1 MYYVED
7 YRKAMRQGQR
17 NYRECVSKGIYP
29 YLQVLDDLLKQVD
42 VEYEQPIGVVE
53 IPADRIVGTKAKGRR
68 AAFSRSFMPLLKDC
82 LLYTSGLVPS
92 GAAAAGAGGGR
103 RGCAGYLDPRHQS
116 PGKSPSDCRH
126 QHGG

>member
-53 IPADRIVGTKAKGRR
+53 IPADRIVGTKEMCIRDR
-68 AAFSRSFMPLLKDC
+68 P
-82 LLYTSGLVPS
+82 
-92 GAAAAGAGGGR
+92 
-103 RGCAGYLDPRHQS
+103 
-116 PGKSPSDCRH
+116 
-126 QHGG
+126 